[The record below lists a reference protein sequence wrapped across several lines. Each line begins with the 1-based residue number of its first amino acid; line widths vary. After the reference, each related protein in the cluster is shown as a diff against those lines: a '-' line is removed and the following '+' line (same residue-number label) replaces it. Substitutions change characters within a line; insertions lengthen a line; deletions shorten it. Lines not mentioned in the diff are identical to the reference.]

1 MTNRVGRDLIR
12 GKSEG
17 QRSPIEML
25 RILKLASTDWL
36 VAARQVEDE
45 NGRVV
50 QLDDKDESQR

>member
-1 MTNRVGRDLIR
+1 MTNRVGRDFTR

-25 RILKLASTDWL
+25 RFLKLASTDWL